1 MSFLHDARYAVRTL
15 AAAPAFTVVVILTLA
30 LGIGANTAI
39 FSLTDQVLLRML
51 PVQSPERLVVLDGPG
66 AFRGRTFNNNTFS
79 YPMYRDFRDQNTV
92 FDGVIARFPAP
103 LTLLSGGQSE
113 RVQSELVSGNYFDV
127 LGVHARIG
135 RTLTP
140 DDDKTPGG
148 HPVAVLSHNFWMRRF
163 AGDPTVV
170 NRTVSLN
177 GLPMT
182 IVGVA
187 PAGFFGVVIGENP
200 DVMVPLMMKA
210 QMTPTWD
217 DLQSRTSR
225 WVTIMARLKPGVS
238 VQQAEAAMNVVYR
251 QINDLELK
259 QMSNVSQ
266 LFHDRFLAKHLFL
279 RPGEK
284 GQSDFRKQFST
295 PILVLMGMVGM
306 VLLIACA
313 NVANLLVARGAAR
326 QKEVAIRFALGASR
340 PAAVRPRL
348 VARPAPSG
356 AGAGPGP
363 RAPGRAGHAA
373 RQKEV
378 AIRFALGASRA
389 AVVRQRLVESLVLS
403 GAGAVLGLGVAWWT
417 GTLLIA
423 MLPNDS
429 GSQTLSAVP
438 DARVTAF
445 AIGAALLTAAL
456 FGVAPALSSTR
467 PALTT
472 TLKDEAGG
480 VVGGTGHARFRKSLV
495 VVQVGLSI
503 LLLAAA
509 GLFARSLYNLKT
521 LNPGFQADQLLGFSI
536 DPSLNGYTRERSI
549 QLFQQMQEQLAQ
561 LPDVRAATASVIPLM
576 TNSDW
581 SSTIKVEGYKPK
593 EGEDMNPL
601 VNAVGPGFFDTLAQ
615 PLLAGR
621 DFSVKDATGAPRVA
635 IINETLAAYFF
646 GTENPIGRHIGW
658 GRDKA
663 PDIEIIGVARAAK
676 MSSMRQEPK
685 RVVYTPY
692 TQEPEIGQITFYVR
706 ARGNASG
713 IGASVRQVAQ
723 RVDPNL
729 PIFDMKTMTAVV
741 DESLFLE
748 RMVAALSVAFGG
760 LATLLAAIG
769 LYGVMSY
776 TVARRTREIGIRMAL
791 GAERS
796 SVLWLVLREVAL
808 MVGIGIAAGVPVA
821 LALSRVV
828 QSQLFALS
836 AHDPAALIAAVAL
849 LAVVALAA
857 GYIPA
862 RRATRVD
869 PMLALRYE

>member
-340 PAAVRPRL
+340 AA
-348 VARPAPSG
+348 
-356 AGAGPGP
+356 
-363 RAPGRAGHAA
+363 
-373 RQKEV
+373 
-378 AIRFALGASRA
+378 I
-389 AVVRQRLVESLVLS
+389 VRQRLVESLLLS
-403 GAGAVLGLGVAWWT
+403 GAGAVVGLGVAWWT
-417 GTLLIA
+417 GTILIA

-429 GSQTLSAVP
+429 GGQTLSAVP
-438 DARVTAF
+438 DARVTVF

-601 VNAVGPGFFDTLAQ
+601 INAVGPGFFDTISQ

-621 DFSVKDATGAPRVA
+621 DFTVKDGDGAPRVA
-635 IINETLAAYFF
+635 IVNETLAKYYF
-646 GTENPIGRHIGW
+646 GNDNPIGRHLGW
-658 GRDKA
+658 GRDKTA
-663 PDIEIIGVARAAK
+663 DIEIVGVARNAK
-676 MSSMRQEPK
+676 MSTLRQEPK
-685 RVVYTPY
+685 RVVY
-692 TQEPEIGQITFYVR
+692 
-706 ARGNASG
+706 
-713 IGASVRQVAQ
+713 
-723 RVDPNL
+723 
-729 PIFDMKTMTAVV
+729 
-741 DESLFLE
+741 
-748 RMVAALSVAFGG
+748 
-760 LATLLAAIG
+760 
-769 LYGVMSY
+769 
-776 TVARRTREIGIRMAL
+776 
-791 GAERS
+791 
-796 SVLWLVLREVAL
+796 
-808 MVGIGIAAGVPVA
+808 
-821 LALSRVV
+821 
-828 QSQLFALS
+828 
-836 AHDPAALIAAVAL
+836 
-849 LAVVALAA
+849 
-857 GYIPA
+857 
-862 RRATRVD
+862 
-869 PMLALRYE
+869 